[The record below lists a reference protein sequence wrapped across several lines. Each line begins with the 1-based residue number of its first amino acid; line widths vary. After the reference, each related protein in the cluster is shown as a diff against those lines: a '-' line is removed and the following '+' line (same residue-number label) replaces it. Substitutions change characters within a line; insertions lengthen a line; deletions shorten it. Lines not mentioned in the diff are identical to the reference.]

1 MKSFGPKLLVFTI
14 LCGVLLYAWNLFT
27 PEFLHDQISWF
38 ILIFFSLST
47 FLVHAYLL
55 KSSKG
60 DPKAFVG
67 KFMGITALKL
77 LAYLT
82 FLIIVFLINR
92 DHARAIALYFLAMY
106 LFFSVFEVSSLYQ
119 KLKK

>member
-1 MKSFGPKLLVFTI
+1 MKSFGSKLLIFTI
-14 LCGVLLYAWNLFT
+14 LCGGLLYFWNRFT
-27 PEFLHDQISWF
+27 PEFLHDQVSWL

-47 FLVHAYLL
+47 LLVHTYLV
-55 KSSKG
+55 KSPKG

-77 LAYLT
+77 FVYLA
-82 FLIIVFLINR
+82 FLIIIFLINR
-92 DHARAIALYFLAMY
+92 DRARAIALYFLAMY
-106 LFFSVFEVSSLYQ
+106 LFFSVFEVSSLYK